1 MSGIPQTAWPD
12 LPTTAWRDT
21 YATLHLWTQIV
32 GKIRLTK
39 SPWLNHSWHVTFY
52 VTTRGLTTSPI
63 PDGDRS
69 FQIDFDFID
78 HTLRISTSDGAQR
91 QFALAGKSVASFYV
105 AVLAGLNALG
115 IDVAIDEMPN
125 ELPDPIRFSQD
136 DQHASYDPEAVRRFH
151 QILKN
156 CDRVFKQFRTGFLG
170 KASPVHFFW
179 GSFDLAVTRFSGR
192 AAPRHPGGVPNLPDA
207 VAHEAY
213 SHEVSSAG
221 FWPGGG
227 AIDYPAFYSY
237 VYPEP
242 PGFRATKVRPDAAFF
257 SEALGEFVLPYDAVR
272 SAADPDRAL
281 LDFLQSTYEA
291 AAISAKW
298 DREALECGLGQPGV
312 VRKI

>member
-1 MSGIPQTAWPD
+1 MSSIQKTPWPE
-12 LPTTAWRDT
+12 LPTAAWRDS
-21 YATLHLWTQIV
+21 YATLQLFTQIA

-39 SPWLNHSWHVTFY
+39 SPWLNHSWHVTLY
-52 VTTRGLTTSPI
+52 VTARGLTTSPI
-63 PDGDRS
+63 PEGERT

-78 HTLRISTSDGAQR
+78 HVLRVSTGDGAER
-91 QFALAGKSVASFYV
+91 QFALAGHSVASFYA
-105 AVLAGLNALG
+105 AVMADLRALG
-115 IDVAIDEMPN
+115 IDVAINEMPN

-136 DQHASYDPEAVRRFH
+136 NQHASYDADAVRRFH
-151 QILKN
+151 QMLLN
-156 CDRVFKQFRTGFLG
+156 CDRVFKGFRTAFIG

-192 AAPRHPGGVPNLPDA
+192 KAPRHPGGVPNLPDA
-207 VAHEAY
+207 VAQEAY

-237 VYPEP
+237 AYPEP
-242 PGFRATKVRPDAAFF
+242 TGFRTSKVRPDAAFF
-257 SEALGEFVLPYDAVR
+257 SEALGEFILPYDAVR
-272 SAADPDRAL
+272 TAPDPDQAL

-298 DREALECGLGQPGV
+298 DREALECGLGQPRK
-312 VRKI
+312 VRQV